1 MDIDKTIEIFEEYF
15 PREDWAKVR
24 KVSIKFKD
32 ILILKWFSRGNV
44 DFYRRY
50 FLKISYKDHTVKK
63 SKLSA
68 YDKNFLKQNFFQP
81 NFFVATFVLN
91 YYFQRMA
98 SRS

>member
-32 ILILKWFSRGNV
+32 ILILKWFGRGNV

-50 FLKISYKDHTVKK
+50 FLKISYKDHTLKK
-63 SKLSA
+63 SSLSA
-68 YDKNFLKQNFFQP
+68 YDKNFLKQRVKIFNQYLK
-81 NFFVATFVLN
+81 TL
-91 YYFQRMA
+91 
-98 SRS
+98 